1 MTKSPDQFPNPE
13 VYPPQLE
20 ESERI
25 ALAKLLFDH
34 IENQIK
40 SADSKAWLTLSAN
53 AILVSL
59 FISLSKEL
67 FTNPLNKALTVVLA
81 ILMFASVLG
90 SLYYALMAV
99 KPTLTVSNPR
109 NLLYFG
115 NIQKLSEDKFIQ
127 AFQSQS
133 SNVISDS
140 LLAQVH
146 TKARIAHRKFMML
159 NKSMYL
165 FFAAL
170 IFGAIGQLL
179 IIFRS

>member
-1 MTKSPDQFPNPE
+1 MTEPIDELQNPE
-13 VYPPQLE
+13 DSQPSLE
-20 ESERI
+20 ENELI
-25 ALAKLLFDH
+25 VLGKLLFDH

-67 FTNPLNKALTVVLA
+67 FTKTLSKELAVVLA

-90 SLYYALMAV
+90 SLFYALMAV
-99 KPTLTVSNPR
+99 KPTLGVSNSR
-109 NLLYFG
+109 NLFYFG
-115 NIQKLSEDKFIQ
+115 NIQKLPESKFIQ
-127 AFQSQS
+127 EFQSQS
-133 SNVISDS
+133 PSLVSES
-140 LLAQVH
+140 LLAEVH

-159 NKSMYL
+159 NRSLSL

-170 IFGAIGQLL
+170 VFGAIGQLL
-179 IIFRS
+179 IIFKS

>member
-1 MTKSPDQFPNPE
+1 MTKSPDEYQTPE
-13 VYPPQLE
+13 AYQSPLE

-53 AILVSL
+53 GILATL

-67 FTNPLNKALTVVLA
+67 FTKPLSKALAVVLA

-90 SLYYALMAV
+90 SLFFVLTAV
-99 KPTLTVSNPR
+99 KPTLTVSNPK
-109 NLLYFG
+109 NLFYFG
-115 NIQKLSEDKFIQ
+115 NIQKLPEDRFIQ
-127 AFQSQS
+127 AFQKQS
-133 SNVISDS
+133 STVVSDS

-146 TKARIAHRKFMML
+146 IKARIAHRKFTML
-159 NKSMYL
+159 NKSLTL

-170 IFGAIGQLL
+170 VFGAISQLL